1 MELGL
6 SMGRRYVIKTIASIP
21 EEALKEMR
29 KHAFSP
35 KRDKIQKFLIDNN
48 YVITMTDKNL
58 GLAVSERDWILRN
71 ELNLLEDERNY
82 EELEFEVAQEVMKSK
97 MIQMQTL
104 ARTVEDEH
112 LFLFELG
119 LSRFFLSNVPEDG
132 SSFKYPQFH
141 GIPKIHKKPTGFRPI
156 IPCHS
161 VVFNP
166 AAKFVSKE
174 LKPIIKSTPSII
186 HGTKDLFTR
195 LSQLRI
201 DPQTTM
207 ETTENEFHG
216 YHIILLDVKRGVYI
230 GELSR
235 LAVLCSTKEI
245 YIGAIRDLNAL
256 YLMRGYPENL
266 VMSWCKKNI
275 QERWEKRFA
284 LRVAEHDES
293 ILVLKTRFDQVWNW
307 FSAAE
312 LGKTVTEYWSAWYE
326 HAEKGLYSADS
337 SRPLIKPDPNYVH
350 DLDDVRPELFTQILV
365 DGETEFVPDL
375 RKIGLLGSRWIVSRK
390 RNTNLFDLANV
401 WKKTVFRKL
410 DENIAEK
417 GGVVPETQN
426 VNETYHSAL
435 VEAAEQISIE
445 SDNEIILHRRS
456 TSQEREHP
464 EFGRISKSYNR

>member
-1 MELGL
+1 MSRTFLLRIATEE
-6 SMGRRYVIKTIASIP
+6 SIKTKGLVVGIP
-21 EEALKEMR
+21 QQPSGYFPFNSQFKL
-29 KHAFSP
+29 
-35 KRDKIQKFLIDNN
+35 
-48 YVITMTDKNL
+48 V
-58 GLAVSERDWILRN
+58 
-71 ELNLLEDERNY
+71 
-82 EELEFEVAQEVMKSK
+82 
-97 MIQMQTL
+97 
-104 ARTVEDEH
+104 ARTSLRSV
-112 LFLFELG
+112 LAPPL
-119 LSRFFLSNVPEDG
+119 N
-132 SSFKYPQFH
+132 
-141 GIPKIHKKPTGFRPI
+141 PKP
-156 IPCHS
+156 
-161 VVFNP
+161 
-166 AAKFVSKE
+166 
-174 LKPIIKSTPSII
+174 
-186 HGTKDLFTR
+186 
-195 LSQLRI
+195 
-201 DPQTTM
+201 
-207 ETTENEFHG
+207 
-216 YHIILLDVKRGVYI
+216 
-230 GELSR
+230 
-235 LAVLCSTKEI
+235 
-245 YIGAIRDLNAL
+245 

-266 VMSWCKKNI
+266 VMSWFKKNI

-312 LGKTVTEYWSAWYE
+312 LGKTGTEYWSAWYE

-456 TSQEREHP
+456 ISQEREHP